1 MNERN
6 AHDDTKRTLTET
18 RRDLAAAR
26 EAHEDTIKAMQAS
39 SSGGEEQR
47 SALTGTR
54 RIEREGGGARE
65 IEREREKYRVN
76 DILLYRL
83 HVISQVPFTYMT
95 LSDSKQV
102 ISLLHLFPRHPTP
115 HTTHPLPLHTRVT
128 GELAHTKSLYQ
139 DALGRHERDHAA
151 IDRLEREATEGEAAR
166 GKIKEVQ

>member
-1 MNERN
+1 MRG
-6 AHDDTKRTLTET
+6 TPTTT
-18 RRDLAAAR
+18 RRGLLRKHGGTWQLRGRHMRIPSRPCRPAPAAAR
-26 EAHEDTIKAMQAS
+26 S
-39 SSGGEEQR
+39 SDRHLQVRGG
-47 SALTGTR
+47 
-54 RIEREGGGARE
+54 
-65 IEREREKYRVN
+65 ERERERGRQIN
-76 DILLYRL
+76 DFLLYRL

-95 LSDSKQV
+95 TPDSKQV